1 MRVLITGITGF
12 AGSHLAEYILAEHPD
27 IAVFGTYRW
36 RSRMENLDT
45 LMAKGVLD
53 VIEGRYSSGAGQ
65 ADQAHKGRVTLLH
78 CELTDAGAVE
88 KLIAATRPDRIFHLA
103 AQSFGQSSF
112 DEP

>member
-27 IAVFGTYRW
+27 VAIFGTYRW

-88 KLIAATRPDRIFHLA
+88 KLISARGT
-103 AQSFGQSSF
+103 
-112 DEP
+112 